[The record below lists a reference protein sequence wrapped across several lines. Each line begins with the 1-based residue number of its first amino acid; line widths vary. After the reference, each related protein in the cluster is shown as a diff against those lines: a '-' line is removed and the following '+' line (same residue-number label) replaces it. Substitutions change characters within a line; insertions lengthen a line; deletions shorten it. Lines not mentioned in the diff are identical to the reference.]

1 MFDGDLHKLWL
12 RKGVRKQSNAETMV
26 EELRYAEKK
35 YDVDNIDFC
44 FNILTTA
51 LASNSKA
58 G

>member
-1 MFDGDLHKLWL
+1 
-12 RKGVRKQSNAETMV
+12 MV

-51 LASNSKA
+51 LASNAKA